1 MSTVIEGT
9 KAIPFILYSNQPQ
22 TKYLTSLLP
31 QNKAPNLTNFIHYQL
46 KSKSISTS
54 FHSYFRMSDST
65 VGEIR
70 REKDPTKAI
79 LSQSGLNDKYL
90 CDYVI
95 NVATGCSHGCKF
107 CYVPSTP
114 NIRTRPDMLA
124 DTVDV
129 DDPQKEWGS
138 YVLYRDEIPEKLP
151 GILDRKRKWKSTKK
165 GCGIVGVSFATDCYM
180 DRRAGDIT
188 TNVVNTLSNHN
199 KYTRILTRNPMLAAN
214 DMETYIDADEYVTV
228 GSSINSLNADAVGA
242 IEVNAPSPQQRLK
255 GLQKFAE
262 NDVTVYVSM
271 SPTYPTMSERD
282 IRELLSKL
290 ATLNPDVVFHEPINP
305 RGGNF
310 QMTIDAAWAAGED
323 ELGASLAK
331 LKHTENWV
339 EYALNHFYWVQQ
351 AAIDIG
357 VPIHLWPDKELQKYA
372 TGDTNRWIT
381 EWIDRQSIEGF
392 ANRQTPQTSLP
403 ALPEELTYTTNS

>member
-1 MSTVIEGT
+1 
-9 KAIPFILYSNQPQ
+9 
-22 TKYLTSLLP
+22 
-31 QNKAPNLTNFIHYQL
+31 
-46 KSKSISTS
+46 
-54 FHSYFRMSDST
+54 MSDST
-65 VGEIR
+65 VGDIR

-114 NIRTRPDMLA
+114 NIRTRPDMLE

-129 DDPQKEWGS
+129 NDPQKEWGS
-138 YVLYRDEIPEKLP
+138 YVLYRDEIPDKLP
-151 GILDRKRKWKSTKK
+151 GILERKRKWKSTQK

-214 DMETYIDADEYVTV
+214 DMDTYIDAGEYVTV

-255 GLQKFAE
+255 GLQKFTE
-262 NDVTVYVSM
+262 NNVTVYVSM
-271 SPTYPTMSERD
+271 SPTYPTMGERD
-282 IRELLSKL
+282 IHELLSKL
-290 ATLNPDVVFHEPINP
+290 STLNPDVVFHEPINP

-310 QMTIDAAWAAGED
+310 QMTIDAAWGAGED

-351 AAIDIG
+351 AAVDVD
-357 VPIHLWPDKELQKYA
+357 VPIHLWPDKELQKYT

-381 EWIDRQSIEGF
+381 EWLERQSIENF
-392 ANRQTPQTSLP
+392 ANRQTPQDPLP
-403 ALPEELTYTTNS
+403 TPPDQLTYTTSL